1 MTLRWVKKRDGRRV
15 PFDSRKLASSI
26 EAAARAAGE
35 SEAILATELAEVVAL
50 FLERDFRERIPATSE
65 LEDLVERVLLETN
78 HARTAAVYAE
88 RLKLRDRTR
97 AEIVV
102 VRTEAPPVAPDGEP
116 LPAPPGEPWNE
127 GRIVKAL
134 EHRCRLAPELAE
146 EVATAVES
154 KVFALGFREVPVSL
168 IREIVDGELAER
180 GFSARLGRPGEV
192 AVPTEEVKRLLVASY
207 VRRALHTCDGRSGL
221 VEAKVAE
228 PAPGG
233 PEAAVGVDLLTRF
246 ALAEIYPEHV
256 AQASRA
262 GRIHI
267 QDIGRPLRVAT
278 GAISIEALKSA
289 AGGPR
294 DAGEVGLALARVLA
308 GAARYHAR
316 VIGIPYANVFLTPLL
331 RGKEAAVRRDLR
343 DFLRLVHAPSGGPA
357 IVVHVG
363 RVPEALLA
371 VPALG
376 IGGRRWRTA
385 YGELAAQAD
394 RTARLLVEVAAEERA
409 RGAVLLAIEVA
420 DEPSLTLLSEHDD
433 ATIAAPGLAPQ
444 VSRGLASGAD
454 LAVTGEG
461 GRGAALRSSPADE
474 RGEPALFP
482 AGAAQI
488 VAINCAAAAY
498 RAGRG
503 DDPAFRRELDRA
515 LDLALEAIAAKWAFL
530 EGALYRP
537 KLPLWEHTPARDDL
551 PVVDAR
557 RAVHVL
563 ALVGLD
569 EAYVFLTGE
578 PPAANPAVARL
589 AGEAIA
595 ALATR
600 ARAEGARRGLQV
612 RVEEPDL
619 ERASRRLADLDL
631 QETPAAREVLGL
643 DRAATELR
651 YSTGFGGAPVLFDPI
666 HRAVGVAP
674 YVPAGPGSRER
685 AAEFLA
691 AARRPAAAAPALDER
706 RASRVEERPSL
717 EEAPS

>member
-1 MTLRWVKKRDGRRV
+1 VTLRWVRKRDGRRV
-15 PFDSRKLASSI
+15 PFDSRKLATSI
-26 EAAARAAGE
+26 AVAARAAGE
-35 SEAILATELAEVVAL
+35 ADAILAAELAEVVAL
-50 FLERDFRERIPATSE
+50 FLERDFRERIPDTSE

-102 VRTEAPPVAPDGEP
+102 ERGEAPPVAPDGEP

-127 GRIVKAL
+127 GRIVEAL
-134 EHRCRLAPELAE
+134 EHRCGLAPELAE

-154 KVFALGFREVPVSL
+154 KVFALGFRRVPVSL
-168 IREIVDGELAER
+168 IREIVDGELQER

-192 AVPTEEVKRLLVASY
+192 AVPTDEVRRILVASY
-207 VRRALHTCDGRSGL
+207 VRRAWLPGGGHEGGAAPAR
-221 VEAKVAE
+221 AAE

-246 ALAEIYPEHV
+246 ALGEIYPDHV
-256 AQASRA
+256 AEASRA

-267 QDIGRPLRVAT
+267 QDVGRPLRIAT
-278 GAISIEALKSA
+278 GALSLEAVKAGA
-289 AGGPR
+289 AAPR

-308 GAARYHAR
+308 SAARSHAR
-316 VIGIPYANVFLTPLL
+316 AIGVPYANVFLTPLL
-331 RGKEAAVRRDLR
+331 RGKEAAQRRDLR
-343 DFLRLVHAPSGGPA
+343 DFLRVLQAPAGGPE
-357 IVVHVG
+357 VHVHVG
-363 RVPEALLA
+363 RVPDELA
-371 VPALG
+371 DVPALG
-376 IGGRRWRTA
+376 ARGRRWRA
-385 YGELAAQAD
+385 CYGELRAQAE
-394 RTARLLVEVAAEERA
+394 RTARLLVEIAAEERA
-409 RGAVLLAIEVA
+409 LGVVPIEVEVS
-420 DEPSLTLLSEHDD
+420 DEATARLLDAAQG

-444 VSRGLASGAD
+444 VSRGFASGAEM
-454 LAVTGEG
+454 AAAIAAGP
-461 GRGAALRSSPADE
+461 AALA
-474 RGEPALFP
+474 A

-503 DDPAFRRELDRA
+503 DEPAFRRELDRA
-515 LDLALEAIAAKWAFL
+515 LDLAIEAVAAKWAFL

-537 KLPLWEHTPARDDL
+537 KLPLWERAPSGEDL
-551 PVVDAR
+551 PVVEAR
-557 RAVHVL
+557 RAAHVL

-595 ALATR
+595 ALAQR
-600 ARAEGARRGLQV
+600 ARSEGARRGLAL
-612 RVEEPDL
+612 RLEEPDL

-643 DRAATELR
+643 ERGATELR
-651 YSTGFGGAPVLFDPI
+651 YSTGFGGAPVLMDPLY
-666 HRAVGVAP
+666 RAVGVAP
-674 YVPAGPGSRER
+674 YLPAGPGARER
-685 AAEFLA
+685 ALEFLA
-691 AARRPAAAAPALDER
+691 AARRPPPPAAPLEGDETR
-706 RASRVEERPSL
+706 RAQGVL
-717 EEAPS
+717 A